1 MKRCYDLTL
10 ELLGVMADID
20 RAMTKASGTINI
32 SEKERIFQE
41 VDRLEARMYEI
52 KNILKSKSAY

>member
-1 MKRCYDLTL
+1 
-10 ELLGVMADID
+10 MADID

-32 SEKERIFQE
+32 SEKERIFHE
-41 VDRLEARMYEI
+41 IDGLEARMYEI

>member
-1 MKRCYDLTL
+1 MKSCYDLTL

-32 SEKERIFQE
+32 SEKERIFHE
-41 VDRLEARMYEI
+41 VDGLEARMYEI

>member
-1 MKRCYDLTL
+1 MKSCYDLTL

>member
-1 MKRCYDLTL
+1 MKSCYDLTL
-10 ELLGVMADID
+10 ELIGVMADID
-20 RAMTKASGTINI
+20 RAITKAGGVINI
-32 SEKERIFQE
+32 AEKERIFHE

>member
-1 MKRCYDLTL
+1 MKSCYDLTL

-20 RAMTKASGTINI
+20 RAMTKASGTIDI
-32 SEKERIFQE
+32 SEKERIFHE
-41 VDRLEARMYEI
+41 IDGLEARMYEI

>member
-1 MKRCYDLTL
+1 MKSCYDLTL

-20 RAMTKASGTINI
+20 RAMTKASGTINV

>member
-1 MKRCYDLTL
+1 MKSCYDLTL
-10 ELLGVMADID
+10 ELIEVMADID
-20 RAMTKASGTINI
+20 RAMTKAGKAINI
-32 SEKERIFQE
+32 SEKERIFRE

>member
-1 MKRCYDLTL
+1 MKSCYDLTL

-20 RAMTKASGTINI
+20 RAMTKASGTKNV
-32 SEKERIFQE
+32 SEKERLFHE

>member
-1 MKRCYDLTL
+1 MKSCFDLTL

-32 SEKERIFQE
+32 SEKERIFRE

>member
-1 MKRCYDLTL
+1 MKSCYDLTL

-20 RAMTKASGTINI
+20 RAMAKASGTINI
-32 SEKERIFQE
+32 SEKERIFHE
-41 VDRLEARMYEI
+41 IDGLEARMYEI

>member
-1 MKRCYDLTL
+1 MKSCYDLTL

-20 RAMTKASGTINI
+20 RAITKASGTINI
-32 SEKERIFQE
+32 SEKERIFYE

>member
-1 MKRCYDLTL
+1 MKSCYDLTL

-20 RAMTKASGTINI
+20 RAMTKASGTINV
-32 SEKERIFQE
+32 SEKERIFHE
-41 VDRLEARMYEI
+41 VDGLEARMYEI

>member
-1 MKRCYDLTL
+1 MKSCYDLTL
-10 ELLGVMADID
+10 ELIGVMADID
-20 RAMTKASGTINI
+20 RAMIKVKGTVDI
-32 SEKERIFQE
+32 SEKERIFHE

>member
-1 MKRCYDLTL
+1 MKSCYDLTL
-10 ELLGVMADID
+10 ELIGVMADID

-32 SEKERIFQE
+32 SEKERIFHE
-41 VDRLEARMYEI
+41 VDRLEVRMYEI

>member
-1 MKRCYDLTL
+1 MKSCYDLTL

-20 RAMTKASGTINI
+20 RAMTKASGTVNI
-32 SEKERIFQE
+32 SEKERIFHE
-41 VDRLEARMYEI
+41 IDGLEARMYEI

>member
-1 MKRCYDLTL
+1 MKSCYDLTL

-32 SEKERIFQE
+32 SEKERIFYE

>member
-1 MKRCYDLTL
+1 MKSCYDLTL
-10 ELLGVMADID
+10 ELLEVMADID

-32 SEKERIFQE
+32 SEKERIFHE
-41 VDRLEARMYEI
+41 VDGLEARMYEI

>member
-1 MKRCYDLTL
+1 MKSCYDLTL

-20 RAMTKASGTINI
+20 RAMTKASGTKNI
-32 SEKERIFQE
+32 SEKERIFHE
-41 VDRLEARMYEI
+41 VDGLEARMYEI

>member
-1 MKRCYDLTL
+1 MKSCYDLTL

-20 RAMTKASGTINI
+20 RAMTKASGTTNI
-32 SEKERIFQE
+32 SEKERIFHE

>member
-1 MKRCYDLTL
+1 MKSCYDLTL
-10 ELLGVMADID
+10 ELLEVMADID

-32 SEKERIFQE
+32 SEKERIFYE

>member
-1 MKRCYDLTL
+1 MKSCYDLTL

-32 SEKERIFQE
+32 SEKERIFHE
-41 VDRLEARMYEI
+41 IDGLEARMYEI